1 MAEDDSNNDSNK
13 NVTDTTLAVATAPPA
28 VATYA
33 KQFPDVSR
41 IEVCDG
47 HNFRRWNERIF
58 TLLDVHGV
66 ASALTDVKPDET
78 KSDAKQIEKWN
89 NANKVCRHTIL
100 SILSDVLFDVY
111 CSYKV
116 AKEILDNMN
125 VKYTT
130 EDATKQKFVVGNY
143 LRWQMKEDKEI
154 KVQINE
160 YLMVLS
166 IFPRLCRLS

>member
-1 MAEDDSNNDSNK
+1 MTGEDSNNGKNK
-13 NVTDTTLAVATAPPA
+13 NVGDSTLVDDTNPPA
-28 VATYA
+28 MVTYA

-41 IEVCDG
+41 IEVFKG
-47 HNFRRWNERIF
+47 QNFRRWNERVF

-66 ASALTDVKPDET
+66 AFALTDVKPDED

-100 SILSDVLFDVY
+100 STISDVLFDVY

-116 AKEILDNMN
+116 AKEIWDNMN
-125 VKYTT
+125 VKYTA

-154 KVQINE
+154 KVQIN
-160 YLMVLS
+160 V
-166 IFPRLCRLS
+166 